1 MDDTKELEERLARV
15 EKELE
20 ELKAA
25 PKRAPRVVAAMVL
38 NVAAAGV
45 HRGGMAA
52 LDDGSSFLTLCDS
65 HGAARLLFGMAGE
78 KMAWLGLVD
87 GAGKRR
93 AEVRLTPEGTPAI
106 ALQDAKAVLRLRCDV
121 EAKGAALGLCDGE
134 GNARA
139 AVLVSEEGHPVIG
152 TV

>member
-1 MDDTKELEERLARV
+1 MDDTKALEERLARV

-20 ELKAA
+20 EIKAA

-38 NVAAAGV
+38 NVATSGV
-45 HRGGMAA
+45 HRGGMAV
-52 LDDGSSFLTLCDS
+52 LDDESSFLTLCDGEGS
-65 HGAARLLFGMAGE
+65 ARLLFGMAG
-78 KMAWLGLVD
+78 AHVPWLGLVD
-87 GAGKRR
+87 GGGKRR
-93 AEVRLTPEGTPAI
+93 AELRLTAEGTPAI

-121 EAKGAALGLCDGE
+121 EPKGAALGLCDAE